1 MRTRTSSSVT
11 VAGAVLVMVVA
22 TPGPA
27 SAREPGAQELTVVIA
42 QDFGAEQ
49 PAFSRVVASGV
60 VNGVG
65 TDVFRPSGEGG
76 PNSYSTYV
84 FRAGTLSITTTA
96 TAFDVRPL
104 GSSCVATFTATGT
117 WEVTG
122 GTGAYQGATGHGT
135 LTVRGTMAS
144 ARTPDGCS
152 GTDGTSH
159 GVIRETGQISLPDD
173 RVPARAA
180 R

>member
-1 MRTRTSSSVT
+1 MRTRTSWSVAA
-11 VAGAVLVMVVA
+11 AGAVLLAVA

-27 SAREPGAQELTVVIA
+27 SAREPGAQNLTVVVV

-65 TDVFRPSGEGG
+65 TDVFRPSDEGD
-76 PNSYSTYV
+76 PSSYSTYV
-84 FRAGTLSITTTA
+84 FRAGTLSITTTP
-96 TAFDVRPL
+96 TSFDVRPL

-117 WEVTG
+117 WEITG
-122 GTGAYQGATGHGT
+122 GTGAYQGATGQGT

-144 ARTPDGCS
+144 PRTPDGCS
-152 GTDGTSH
+152 ETDGTSH
-159 GVIRETGQISLPDD
+159 GVIRETGQISLPDN